1 MKLLIFLCRWLRQC
15 ITMLCLTLR
24 LHQNP
29 PCHYRTPAVVTR
41 PAPIRCRA
49 KPHWIRQE
57 VIRLKALMPHD
68 GCRTIANTF
77 NRLYAERRKVTVGKT
92 YVSNVIQQH
101 RYEIRQ
107 TRHAIRN
114 RKLKAQPKN
123 RIWGIDLTQVRDTH
137 QQTHALFGAI
147 DHGTRACVSLRQIPG
162 KASITLLRVLCDAV
176 EHYGKPRAIRT
187 DNEAVFTSRL
197 FRFGLWLLG
206 IKHQRTEKHCPWMT
220 CRDALMSWEAGC
232 RERRTEGLSDFLVP

>member
-1 MKLLIFLCRWLRQC
+1 
-15 ITMLCLTLR
+15 
-24 LHQNP
+24 
-29 PCHYRTPAVVTR
+29 
-41 PAPIRCRA
+41 
-49 KPHWIRQE
+49 
-57 VIRLKALMPHD
+57 MPHD
-68 GCRTIANTF
+68 GCRKIANTF

-123 RIWGIDLTQVRDTH
+123 RIWGIDLTQVRDIH
-137 QQTHALFGAI
+137 QQAHTLFGAI
-147 DHGTRACVSLRQIPG
+147 DHGTRACVCLRQIPS

-206 IKHQRTEKHCPWMT
+206 IKHQRTEKHCPWMNGRIERFFGT
-220 CRDALMSWEAGC
+220 LKTAIGKIALTESELTQRLAEFRFYYNHIRPHQHLDGSTPAEVWSSRKPNSCGKSVYCQYWNGALAGFYLPP
-232 RERRTEGLSDFLVP
+232 G